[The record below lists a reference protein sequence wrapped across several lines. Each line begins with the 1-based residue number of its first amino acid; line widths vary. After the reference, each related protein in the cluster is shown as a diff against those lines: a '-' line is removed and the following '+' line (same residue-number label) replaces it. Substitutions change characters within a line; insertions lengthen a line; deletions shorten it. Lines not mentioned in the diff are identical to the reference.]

1 MTEEYKRLRSKSDR
15 CVVAISLFTFTY
27 LYVAI
32 SGTIS
37 KPGNHT
43 PRRVASILART
54 PLSQIPASRPDNAAT
69 RALIRNIA
77 GWHQGFPLHNQ
88 SPIRQFHDVG
98 D

>member
-37 KPGNHT
+37 KPGKSYSAT
-43 PRRVASILART
+43 SCFDSGT
-54 PLSQIPASRPDNAAT
+54 NAT
-69 RALIRNIA
+69 LTDS
-77 GWHQGFPLHNQ
+77 GQPSG
-88 SPIRQFHDVG
+88 
-98 D
+98 